1 MWGSKAKKQILA
13 ERGAARRPLERC
25 AISLGPCDGK
35 VVFAAFAVF
44 RPQLGFYV
52 RYIRSTPKIRQPQF
66 SKLNPMH
73 RQNGL
78 KLSILDQSP
87 ISVGKTAHDAVQAT
101 LDLAEAADKWGYTRY
116 WLAEHHSSGTL
127 ADASPEILLAAMSSR
142 TKNIRI
148 GSGGVMLS
156 HYSPF
161 KVAEVFRMLEALAP
175 GRVDMGIGRAPGSD
189 QMASYALQA
198 GPNSFPIEK
207 YPQQVY
213 DLMRYLS
220 ETFPDDHP
228 FSKLRAMPAA
238 PNWAVPWLLSSSMG
252 SAGIAAKLGMPLS
265 FAHFIAQGGGPE
277 CVKWYRDNFE
287 PSQWFDKP
295 RVNIGISA
303 ITADTAERARDLGTC
318 RHFMRL
324 MRNNGQE
331 MKGVPSVDEIKAL
344 DLSDADEEFIE
355 QQRAKSVE
363 GDPETV
369 KAKIESLAEQYE
381 TDEVIVLTITHDYA
395 ERQRSY
401 ELLAKAFDL
410 NGEGRVENSE
420 TNVEA
425 G

>member
-1 MWGSKAKKQILA
+1 M
-13 ERGAARRPLERC
+13 
-25 AISLGPCDGK
+25 
-35 VVFAAFAVF
+35 
-44 RPQLGFYV
+44 
-52 RYIRSTPKIRQPQF
+52 
-66 SKLNPMH
+66 
-73 RQNGL
+73 

-87 ISVGKTAHDAVQAT
+87 ISVGKTAHEAVRAT

-127 ADASPEILLAAMSSR
+127 ADASPEILLAALSLR

-175 GRVDMGIGRAPGSD
+175 GRVDMGLGRAPGSD

-213 DLMRYLS
+213 DVMRYLS
-220 ETFPDDHP
+220 ETFPADHP
-228 FSKLRAMPAA
+228 FSNLRAMPASA
-238 PNWAVPWLLSSSMG
+238 NWAVPWLLSSSMG
-252 SAGIAAKLGMPLS
+252 SAGIAAKLGLPLS

-277 CVKWYRDNFE
+277 IVGWYRDNFE
-287 PSQWFDKP
+287 PSEWFDKP

-324 MRNNGQE
+324 MRNKGQE
-331 MKGVPSVDEIKAL
+331 LKGVPSVDEIQAL
-344 DLSDADEEFIE
+344 DLSGAAEEFIE
-355 QQRAKSVE
+355 QQRAMSVE

-369 KAKIESLAEQYE
+369 KVKIESLAEQYE

-410 NGEGRVENSE
+410 KGEGQVESGVTNGE
-420 TNVEA
+420 A

>member
-1 MWGSKAKKQILA
+1 
-13 ERGAARRPLERC
+13 
-25 AISLGPCDGK
+25 
-35 VVFAAFAVF
+35 
-44 RPQLGFYV
+44 
-52 RYIRSTPKIRQPQF
+52 
-66 SKLNPMH
+66 
-73 RQNGL
+73 
-78 KLSILDQSP
+78 
-87 ISVGKTAHDAVQAT
+87 
-101 LDLAEAADKWGYTRY
+101 
-116 WLAEHHSSGTL
+116 
-127 ADASPEILLAAMSSR
+127 
-142 TKNIRI
+142 
-148 GSGGVMLS
+148 MLS

-189 QMASYALQA
+189 QMASYALQT

-220 ETFPDDHP
+220 DTFPADHP

-252 SAGIAAKLGMPLS
+252 SASIAAKLGMPLS
-265 FAHFIAQGGGPE
+265 FAHFISQDGGPE
-277 CVKWYRDNFE
+277 HVQWYRDNFE
-287 PSQWFDKP
+287 PSEWFDEP
-295 RVNIGISA
+295 RVNIGIAA
-303 ITADTAERARDLGTC
+303 ITADTAERAQDLGTC

-324 MRNNGQE
+324 MRSKGQE

-344 DLSDADEEFIE
+344 NFSGADEEFIE
-355 QQRAKSVE
+355 EQRAKSLE

-381 TDEVIVLTITHDYA
+381 TDDVIVLTITHDYA

-401 ELLAKAFDL
+401 ELLAEAFEL
-410 NGEGRVENSE
+410 KGEGRVESGA
-420 TNVEA
+420 TKIEA

>member
-1 MWGSKAKKQILA
+1 MRRSYSQYLGDAKFS
-13 ERGAARRPLERC
+13 R
-25 AISLGPCDGK
+25 
-35 VVFAAFAVF
+35 AVYSTRAQNTPTVIF
-44 RPQLGFYV
+44 KIEPQTSV
-52 RYIRSTPKIRQPQF
+52 K
-66 SKLNPMH
+66 
-73 RQNGL
+73 GL

-87 ISVGKTAHDAVQAT
+87 ISVGKTAYEAVRAT

-175 GRVDMGIGRAPGSD
+175 GRVDMGLGRAPGSD

-228 FSKLRAMPAA
+228 FSNLRAMPAA
-238 PNWAVPWLLSSSMG
+238 PSWAVPWLLSSSMG
-252 SAGIAAKLGMPLS
+252 SVSIAAKLGLPLS
-265 FAHFIAQGGGPE
+265 FAHFIAEDGGPE
-277 CVKWYRDNFE
+277 YVEWYRDNFE
-287 PSQWFDKP
+287 PSEWFDKP

-303 ITADTAERARDLGTC
+303 MTADTAERARDLGTC

-324 MRNNGQE
+324 MRNKGQE
-331 MKGVPSVDEIKAL
+331 MKGIPSVDQIKAMNF
-344 DLSDADEEFIE
+344 SGTDEDFIE

-369 KAKIESLAEQYE
+369 KGKIEGLAAQYQ
-381 TDEVIVLTITHDYA
+381 TDDVIVLTITHDYA

-401 ELLAKAFDL
+401 QLLAETFDL
-410 NGEGRVENSE
+410 KGEGRVENAIKKIDAE
-420 TNVEA
+420 
-425 G
+425 